1 MRVGS
6 WQPLFL
12 TFSLTFAFALRLSAL
27 TIFGV
32 ASFIVVSGTALAGKQ
47 GVNKNGTATVGYFLE
62 FRARGGVVGHAFMIA
77 GRILDSGRSVRD
89 HHFGFSPESNGMRG
103 NLESLIG
110 TPGSIGPQP
119 LDFKMPTLAQL
130 NVRLSSTQYRQ
141 LERALRRSRT
151 RVPAFRL
158 LSVNCNN
165 FAGYIARS
173 VGLRAP
179 PDTLKHPADYVLGL
193 AQLNRGAGAY
203 YVGVNGQRQLGTS
216 SGHERMRPASNMGRR
231 TVRTRLRAMPRAPE
245 QLNSVLSPTR
255 WSSLAGELSASKSSS
270 GWPMSA

>member
-6 WQPLFL
+6 WRPLFV
-12 TFSLTFAFALRLSAL
+12 TFSLTIAFALRLSAL

-32 ASFIVVSGTALAGKQ
+32 ASFIAISGPALAGKQ
-47 GVNKNGTATVGYFLE
+47 GVNKNGAATAGYYLE
-62 FRARGGVVGHAFMIA
+62 FRARGGVVGHAYMIA
-77 GRILDSGRSVRD
+77 GKILDSGRNVRE

-119 LDFKMPTLAQL
+119 LDFRMPTMVQF

-151 RVPAFRL
+151 RVPPFRL
-158 LSVNCNN
+158 LSVNCNY
-165 FAGYIARS
+165 FAGYMARS

-179 PDTLKHPADYVLGL
+179 ADTLKHPADYVVGL

-203 YVGVNGQRQLGTS
+203 YVGVNGQRQLGD
-216 SGHERMRPASNMGRR
+216 
-231 TVRTRLRAMPRAPE
+231 
-245 QLNSVLSPTR
+245 
-255 WSSLAGELSASKSSS
+255 
-270 GWPMSA
+270 

>member
-6 WQPLFL
+6 WRPLFV
-12 TFSLTFAFALRLSAL
+12 TFSLTIAFALRLSAL

-32 ASFIVVSGTALAGKQ
+32 ASFIAISGPALAGKQ
-47 GVNKNGTATVGYFLE
+47 GVNKNGAATAGYYLE
-62 FRARGGVVGHAFMIA
+62 FRARGGVVGHAYMIA
-77 GRILDSGRSVRD
+77 GKILDSGRNVRE

-119 LDFKMPTLAQL
+119 LDFKMPTLVQFK
-130 NVRLSSTQYRQ
+130 VRLSAAQYRQ

-151 RVPAFRL
+151 RVPPFRL
-158 LSVNCNN
+158 LSVNCNY
-165 FAGYIARS
+165 FAGYMARS

-179 PDTLKHPADYVLGL
+179 ADTLKHPADYVVGL

-203 YVGVNGQRQLGTS
+203 YVGVNGQRQLGD
-216 SGHERMRPASNMGRR
+216 
-231 TVRTRLRAMPRAPE
+231 
-245 QLNSVLSPTR
+245 
-255 WSSLAGELSASKSSS
+255 
-270 GWPMSA
+270 